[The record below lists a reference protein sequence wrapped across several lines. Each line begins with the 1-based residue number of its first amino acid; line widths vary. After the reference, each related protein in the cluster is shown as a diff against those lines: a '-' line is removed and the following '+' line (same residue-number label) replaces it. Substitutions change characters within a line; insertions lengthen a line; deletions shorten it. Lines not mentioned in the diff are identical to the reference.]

1 MRITRWDEEDRH
13 AFDGCLAVERAAH
26 QADDPAGPPRS
37 ARELRTFLSGAD
49 GDAVTETWFAA
60 GDPDVLGWYRLYLPN
75 RENLDLAWLGLV
87 VHPGHRCRGTG
98 TMLLRHAAG
107 RAAAHGRSRLSARE
121 LLQGGAG
128 AAFAAAAGAR
138 AGVAEARRVL
148 DVTRIPPGRI
158 AGLRDSAARAA
169 AGYALVTWTGE
180 IPEEHL
186 GGVAC
191 VHEALYDAPWD
202 FEAPRWDAERV
213 REEINRRVRRSGNRF
228 YSVAAVHGATGQMA
242 ALTGLS
248 VAPEVPEWGRQNPTA
263 VARPHRGHRLGMLV
277 KAAMVEWVATAE
289 PDMRMIQTGNA
300 NANAH
305 MIAINDQ
312 LGYELLQPGW
322 QFYTIDVA
330 AIPTR

>member
-1 MRITRWDEEDRH
+1 MRITRWDGEDQH
-13 AFDGCLAVERAAH
+13 AFDGCFAVERAAH

-60 GDPDVLGWYRLYLPN
+60 GDQDVLGWCRLYLPN
-75 RENLDLAWLGLV
+75 RENLDLALLGLV

-107 RAAAHGRSRLSARE
+107 RAAAHGRVRLACE

-158 AGLRDSAARAA
+158 AGLRESAARAA
-169 AGYALVTWTGE
+169 AGYTLVTWTGE
-180 IPEEHL
+180 IPEEYL
-186 GGVAC
+186 GGVAY
-191 VHEALYDAPWD
+191 VHEALNDAPWD

-242 ALTGLS
+242 ALTALS
-248 VAPEVPEWGRQNPTA
+248 VAPEVPEWGLQNLTA

-277 KAAMVEWVATAE
+277 KAAMMERLATAE

-300 NANAH
+300 NANTH

-312 LGYELLQPGW
+312 LGYELFRPSS

>member
-1 MRITRWDEEDRH
+1 MRITQWDGEDRH
-13 AFDGCLAVERAAH
+13 AFDGCFAVERAAH

-49 GDAVTETWFAA
+49 TNAVTETWFAA
-60 GDPDVLGWYRLYLPN
+60 GDQDVLGWYRLYLPD
-75 RENLDLAWLGLV
+75 RENLNLAMLGLV

-107 RAAAHGRSRLSARE
+107 RAAAHGRSRLAGE

-158 AGLRDSAARAA
+158 AGLRESAARAA

-180 IPEEHL
+180 IPEEYL
-186 GGVAC
+186 GGVAY
-191 VHEALYDAPWD
+191 VHEALNDAPWD
-202 FEAPRWDAERV
+202 FEAVRWDAERV
-213 REEINRRVRRSGNRF
+213 REVINRRVRRSGNRY
-228 YSVAAVHGATGQMA
+228 YSVAAVHGTTGQMA
-242 ALTGLS
+242 ALTALS
-248 VAPEVPEWGRQNPTA
+248 VAPEVPEWGLQNLTA

-277 KAAMVEWVATAE
+277 KTAMLEWLATAE
-289 PDMRMIQTGNA
+289 PGMRMIQTGNA
-300 NANAH
+300 NANTY

-312 LGYELLQPGW
+312 LGYELFRPSW

>member
-1 MRITRWDEEDRH
+1 MRITQWDEEDRH
-13 AFDGCLAVERAAH
+13 AFDGCFAVERAAH

-37 ARELRTFLSGAD
+37 ARELRMFLSGPD
-49 GDAVTETWFAA
+49 SDAVTETWFAA
-60 GDPDVLGWYRLYLPN
+60 GDQDVLGWYRLYLPN
-75 RENLDLAWLGLV
+75 RENLNLAWLRLV
-87 VHPGHRCRGTG
+87 VHPGHRRRGTG

-107 RAAAHGRSRLSARE
+107 RAAAHGRSRLACE

-138 AGVAEARRVL
+138 AGVPEARRVL

-158 AGLRDSAARAA
+158 AGLRESAARAA

-180 IPEEHL
+180 IPEEYL

-191 VHEALYDAPWD
+191 VHEALNDAPWD

-213 REEINRRVRRSGNRF
+213 REVINRQVRRSGNRY

-242 ALTGLS
+242 ALTALS
-248 VAPEVPEWGRQNPTA
+248 VAPEVPEWGLQNLTA

-277 KAAMVEWVATAE
+277 KAAMLEWLATAE

-300 NANAH
+300 NANTY

-312 LGYELLQPGW
+312 LGYELFRPSW